1 MKIEY
6 SPKFFKRYSKLP
18 KEVKVLAEEKEKIF
32 RKDSFD
38 IRLKT
43 HKLSGKLKNY
53 WAFSVNFNTRIIFS
67 FKDKDLI
74 RFHTIGDHDLY
85 K

>member
-18 KEVKVLAEEKEKIF
+18 KGVKILVEEKE
-32 RKDSFD
+32 
-38 IRLKT
+38 
-43 HKLSGKLKNY
+43 
-53 WAFSVNFNTRIIFS
+53 
-67 FKDKDLI
+67 KDLI
-74 RFHTIGDHDLY
+74 RFHTIGDYDLY